1 MCRQVTPP
9 KQRGERTQAKSNHR
23 TNGSRHSAGSCGG
36 MLADGAFIS
45 RTGRVG
51 TKPTKWGRTGVLS
64 VLSVDALGFSE
75 LFQVDSSL
83 SSVYSP
89 A

>member
-1 MCRQVTPP
+1 MEHLFLKR
-9 KQRGERTQAKSNHR
+9 AKL
-23 TNGSRHSAGSCGG
+23 G
-36 MLADGAFIS
+36 L
-45 RTGRVG
+45 
-51 TKPTKWGRTGVLS
+51 TKLTKWGRTGILS